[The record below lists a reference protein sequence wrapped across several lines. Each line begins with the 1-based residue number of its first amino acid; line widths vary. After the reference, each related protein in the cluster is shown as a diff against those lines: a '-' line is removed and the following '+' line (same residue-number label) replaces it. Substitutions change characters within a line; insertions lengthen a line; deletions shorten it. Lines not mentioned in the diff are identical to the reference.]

1 MYPRNLADRV
11 LGTDGSHLVIA
22 TPACSF
28 CGETGSILLTET
40 EVLALEDGTPIQA
53 AVARLDKST
62 REQFI
67 SGIHSSCWESLFGSL
82 EE

>member
-1 MYPRNLADRV
+1 MYPRNLADRI

-28 CGETGSILLTET
+28 CGETGSILFTDT
-40 EVLALEDGTPIQA
+40 EVRAIEGGAPIQN
-53 AVARLDKST
+53 AVARLDKAT

-67 SGIHSSCWESLFGSL
+67 SGIHPNCWESLFGSL